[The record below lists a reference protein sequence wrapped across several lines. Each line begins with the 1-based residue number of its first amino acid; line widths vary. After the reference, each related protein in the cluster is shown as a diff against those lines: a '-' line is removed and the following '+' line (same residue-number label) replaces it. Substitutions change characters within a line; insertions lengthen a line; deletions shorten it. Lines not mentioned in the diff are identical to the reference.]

1 MLPMTDKFMTTC
13 DVCGKSF
20 QFGPHRY
27 EGRRNQTYDI
37 MVCGT
42 CHDGNWDGW
51 APHFEAHVTKRLVE
65 QGRPIPARNAKG
77 WLPRE

>member
-1 MLPMTDKFMTTC
+1 MTTEKFMITC

-37 MVCGT
+37 MVCTT
-42 CHDGNWDGW
+42 CHDANWDGW
-51 APHFEAHVTKRLVE
+51 APGYEKLVTKNLE
-65 QGRPIPARNAKG
+65 AKNLPLPKRNDKKL
-77 WLPRE
+77 LPRE